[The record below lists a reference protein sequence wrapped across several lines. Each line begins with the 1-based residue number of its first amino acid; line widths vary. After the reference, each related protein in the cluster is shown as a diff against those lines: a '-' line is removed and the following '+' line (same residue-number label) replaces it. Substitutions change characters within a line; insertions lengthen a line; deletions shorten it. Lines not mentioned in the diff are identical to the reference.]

1 MIEGRG
7 AASHDCADV
16 IALKREAEGCSWL
29 RLGRMASSVPLSAS
43 QGVDW
48 ASSGHLSAFQ
58 GVAETRYPE
67 YCRRNA
73 IGVMRFEVRLYFGT
87 NPSKRR

>member
-7 AASHDCADV
+7 AESHDCADA
-16 IALKREAEGCSWL
+16 IALEREAEGCSWL
-29 RLGRMASSVPLSAS
+29 RLDRMASSVTLSVS

-58 GVAETRYPE
+58 GVAKTLCTEYIGHLLIET
-67 YCRRNA
+67 
-73 IGVMRFEVRLYFGT
+73 MRFA
-87 NPSKRR
+87 